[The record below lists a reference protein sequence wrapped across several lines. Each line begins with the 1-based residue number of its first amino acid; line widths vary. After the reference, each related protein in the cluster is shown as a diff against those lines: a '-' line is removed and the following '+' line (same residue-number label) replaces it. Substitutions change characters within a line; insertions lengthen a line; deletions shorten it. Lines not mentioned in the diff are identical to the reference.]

1 MKTNNYEEVMIL
13 GKDWSKNEKKSQ
25 VIKIHKQ
32 FGHASIENIKKLI
45 NNAGLIDKDL
55 NAIIEKIV
63 QSWDT
68 CLRFKRA
75 PPRPVVGLSKAK
87 DFSETISLD
96 LHEINS
102 GLYYLHIID
111 EFTRCSN
118 TVIIKKKSSSL
129 AAFIKNWLSIF
140 GAPKR
145 LFSDNGGEFIND
157 EFYEMCERFN
167 IKVVTTPSYS
177 LWRNGLCKRHNQVLT
192 NVLDKIRDD
201 VKCDYDYDVSLAWVV
216 LITMAL
222 VQLN

>member
-1 MKTNNYEEVMIL
+1 M
-13 GKDWSKNEKKSQ
+13 
-25 VIKIHKQ
+25 
-32 FGHASIENIKKLI
+32 
-45 NNAGLIDKDL
+45 
-55 NAIIEKIV
+55 
-63 QSWDT
+63 
-68 CLRFKRA
+68 
-75 PPRPVVGLSKAK
+75 
-87 DFSETISLD
+87 
-96 LHEINS
+96 
-102 GLYYLHIID
+102 
-111 EFTRCSN
+111 
-118 TVIIKKKSSSL
+118 
-129 AAFIKNWLSIF
+129 AAFTKNWLSIF

-167 IKVVTTPSYS
+167 IKVVTTPFYS